1 MSWFE
6 SQRDAWRRV
15 PVDDLGYLDAADL
28 VTMSDAELRPLLDA
42 AWTARYVGW
51 RNQGGAWVRGL
62 NLDAPGRTVLDFGC
76 GLGLDAARLGLAGN
90 RVVLA
95 DVNDDA
101 VQLAARAM
109 VLLGA
114 GGAVAGLSLI
124 SGDWPYV
131 ILAGPG
137 VDSVLFSGVLHHLPY
152 APSVVRRAAQLVGS
166 GGELRAMVYGR
177 TAVERHGAD
186 FVRAMDAVGE
196 FADWYDADRLRSW
209 FGAWVEVVEVAPIG
223 DGSYLTVHMVAR

>member
-28 VTMSDAELRPLLDA
+28 VTMSDAELWALVDE
-42 AWTARYVGW
+42 AWCARYGGW
-51 RNQGGAWVRGL
+51 RNQGDAWVRGL
-62 NLDAPGRTVLDFGC
+62 NLDASGRTVLDFGC
-76 GLGLDAARLGLAGN
+76 GLGLDAARLGLSGN

-95 DVNDDA
+95 DLNPETLR
-101 VQLAARAM
+101 LADRVM
-109 VLLGA
+109 SLLGV
-114 GGAVAGLSLI
+114 GATVAGLVKV

-131 ILAGPG
+131 TPPVP

-177 TAVERHGAD
+177 TAAERHGAD

-209 FGAWVEVVEVAPIG
+209 FGAWVEVVEVVSIG